1 MRSVFEPIGHLIS
14 RHPGAVAVGY
24 LCLLLIALYGTTM
37 ITMNTGSGTYMDKS
51 TEAGILF
58 DTYTQTFDSNAVVL
72 LIALLTGYT
81 PKRSRQPSAGPGGYS
96 RFLASMAVRI
106 AHNPVPVILI
116 AALVAFAGV
125 QLDSSIPIDTNQN
138 SFVPVD
144 MAGPAQPEHSL
155 LDDRLHRAGPPLRD
169 RRRPRRPG
177 GPPMDGHV

>member
-72 LIALLTGYT
+72 LIESSDVLS
-81 PKRSRQPSAGPGGYS
+81 PES
-96 RFLASMAVRI
+96 
-106 AHNPVPVILI
+106 
-116 AALVAFAGV
+116 
-125 QLDSSIPIDTNQN
+125 SSIWTRSKWCSGSN
-138 SFVPVD
+138 STSGRSARSPT
-144 MAGPAQPEHSL
+144 
-155 LDDRLHRAGPPLRD
+155 
-169 RRRPRRPG
+169 
-177 GPPMDGHV
+177 